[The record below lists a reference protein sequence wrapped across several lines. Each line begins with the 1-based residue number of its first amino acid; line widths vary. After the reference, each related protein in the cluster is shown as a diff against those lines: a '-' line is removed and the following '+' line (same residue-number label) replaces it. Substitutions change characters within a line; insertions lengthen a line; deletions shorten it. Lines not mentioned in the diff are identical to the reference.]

1 MGLFICRV
9 HILSFLKMYMF
20 VVLFQV
26 VYLLFYF
33 KRAKTVCRSTG
44 AERVI
49 FWCLECVLMCNVS
62 AVVMYYWYLGTCL
75 QGMYSVNVTLLSS
88 SQGQKSQ

>member
-33 KRAKTVCRSTG
+33 KPAKTVCLSTG

-49 FWCLECVLMCNVS
+49 LWRLDRVLMCNV
-62 AVVMYYWYLGTCL
+62 L
-75 QGMYSVNVTLLSS
+75 
-88 SQGQKSQ
+88 